1 MEKYRFNKEQIEK
14 VFDEV
19 RRRIEIA
26 VFEAHADGQTVT
38 LGDIKDLNADVM
50 QGVYSTL
57 MVLSDNWS
65 EVVLMMDEIKR
76 ERSGW
81 EEEI

>member
-1 MEKYRFNKEQIEK
+1 MEKYRFNKEQIEN

-19 RRRIEIA
+19 RRRIEMA
-26 VFEAHADGQTVT
+26 VFEACADGQTVT
-38 LGDIKDLNADVM
+38 LGDIKDLNADMM

-65 EVVLMMDEIKR
+65 EVVPMMDEINR

>member
-19 RRRIEIA
+19 RRRIEME
-26 VFEAHADGQTVT
+26 VFEARADGQTVT

-57 MVLSDNWS
+57 MILADNWTD
-65 EVVLMMDEIKR
+65 VVFIFDEIEE
-76 ERSGW
+76 ERAGW

>member
-14 VFDEV
+14 VYDEIRRRVEVEV
-19 RRRIEIA
+19 R
-26 VFEAHADGQTVT
+26 EAQFDGQTVT
-38 LGDIKDLNADVM
+38 LGDIKDLAATMM

-76 ERSGW
+76 ERSDW

>member
-19 RRRIEIA
+19 RRRIEMV
-26 VFEAHADGQTVT
+26 VFEAHAGGQTVT

-65 EVVLMMDEIKR
+65 EVVPMMDEIKR

>member
-19 RRRIEIA
+19 RRRIEIT

-76 ERSGW
+76 ERFGW